1 MKTNIS
7 GFSYIEVLVATFL
20 IAIVLVPAIEA
31 LHSGIQGSTIHYN
44 HAEQHYRLQEKM
56 EEILARP
63 FTELEQEAD
72 LAGGST
78 VIVSSYSD
86 AAGTNDRRLVY
97 IARYDGDN
105 SDADNDPFTDADNGL
120 LWLKVQTEGGSD
132 GIDTLSKQ

>member
-1 MKTNIS
+1 MRTDIS
-7 GFSYIEVLVATFL
+7 GFSYTEVLVATFL

-63 FTELEQEAD
+63 FSELEQAAD
-72 LAGGST
+72 LAGAST
-78 VIVSSYSD
+78 VIVNSYSD
-86 AAGTNDRRLVY
+86 AAGSNDRRLVY

-105 SDADNDPFTDADNGL
+105 ADADNDPFTDVDNGL
-120 LWLKVQTEGGSD
+120 LWLRVQIEGGAD
-132 GIDTLSKQ
+132 AIDTLSKQ